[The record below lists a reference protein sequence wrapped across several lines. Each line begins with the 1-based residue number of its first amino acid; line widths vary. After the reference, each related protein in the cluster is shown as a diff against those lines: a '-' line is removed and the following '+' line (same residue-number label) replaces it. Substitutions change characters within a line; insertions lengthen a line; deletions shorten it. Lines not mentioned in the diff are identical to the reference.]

1 MVPIIFSPILLE
13 TSIVTELD
21 PLTFAYDCLSS
32 NVLLILAISLKVM
45 TESPNVLM
53 GVFKTSSVFS
63 NNPGT
68 LILKLPSPVSCPPAE
83 TIILF
88 SLTVFIRT

>member
-1 MVPIIFSPILLE
+1 M
-13 TSIVTELD
+13 VTELD
-21 PLTFAYDCLSS
+21 PLTFAYVCLSS
-32 NVLLILAISLKVM
+32 NVLLIEAISLKVI
-45 TESPNVLM
+45 TESPNVLI
-53 GVFKTSSVFS
+53 GVFSTSSIFS
-63 NNPGT
+63 NSPGT